1 MTTLEKLRGEVDTID
16 DEIASL
22 LDKRLQVG
30 KEIIDAKKSKNLP
43 IEDLDREKE
52 IVSRV
57 VKNSRVD
64 EALIN
69 EIYFNIF
76 DHVKN
81 G

>member
-30 KEIIDAKKSKNLP
+30 KAIIDAKKSKNLP